1 MDVVAKKFIY
11 VKATAGFNPPSR
23 FPPAVKAGWFHTY
36 RKIKMKLIARH
47 RIARIV
53 EKWLLVEPLL
63 LATWTSHALV
73 SEPRI
78 QTIRIQRG
86 QIEYNPEFIEQL
98 SDRYLEATLRF
109 EALRILLKHPYSR
122 RQDHSAI
129 SYAASNLTLQ
139 EYLQTELPFPRARDI
154 FSDRSYDKQFFE
166 FYYHQ
171 LLEQQSPTG
180 LTPSPEETAYGTPGA
195 GTEKSDVAPGSG
207 MSETAQSE
215 SFEPELAEESDP
227 TSDPG
232 NNHPQEL
239 LSVYTDPTLS
249 GVENTNQWD
258 LDELLSDRLDDLVKM
273 AQANNSWGSIGDK
286 LREHILANLHPKL
299 DYRAVLRKFRTS
311 ILSQQR
317 RLTRMKPNRR
327 YGFAYMGSRRDFTT
341 RLLFAIDVSGS
352 MGTEELRQ
360 GFSVVNRFFN
370 YGVLAI
376 DVIQFD
382 AKITTDGM
390 TFRRAQKEVQLTGRG
405 GTNFD
410 PVLAYLKEHRDYDGL
425 IIYTDGYAPCPPPPE
440 NRRTRILW
448 LFVSEEHYRSCY
460 PKLQHLGQG
469 AYLKANA
476 AQ

>member
-1 MDVVAKKFIY
+1 
-11 VKATAGFNPPSR
+11 
-23 FPPAVKAGWFHTY
+23 
-36 RKIKMKLIARH
+36 MKTFARH
-47 RIARIV
+47 RIANIV

-78 QTIRIQRG
+78 KTIRVQRG
-86 QIEYNPEFIEQL
+86 RIEYNPSFIEQL
-98 SDRYLEATLRF
+98 SDRYLEATLHF

-122 RQDHSAI
+122 RQAHSAT

-139 EYLQTELPFPRARDI
+139 EYLQTELPFPRARDV
-154 FSDRSYDKQFFE
+154 FGDRNYDKQFFE
-166 FYYHQ
+166 FYYHK
-171 LLEQQSPTG
+171 LLDQEPSSTKTSSSEGTASGAMKAGGMGTG
-180 LTPSPEETAYGTPGA
+180 EAALGSVS
-195 GTEKSDVAPGSG
+195 TE
-207 MSETAQSE
+207 SE
-215 SFEPELAEESDP
+215 SSEAESASTLSDRP
-227 TSDPG
+227 TD
-232 NNHPQEL
+232 L

-249 GVENTNQWD
+249 GIENTDQWD
-258 LDELLSDRLDDLVKM
+258 QDELLSDRLDELVRT
-273 AQANNSWGSIGDK
+273 AQANNSWGSIGGK
-286 LREHILANLHPKL
+286 LREQILANLHPKL
-299 DYRAVLRKFRTS
+299 DYRSVLHKFRTS

-352 MGTEELRQ
+352 MGTEQLRQ

-370 YGVLAI
+370 YGVPTI

-382 AKITTDGM
+382 AKITSDIM
-390 TFRRAQKEVQLTGRG
+390 TFRRAQQKVQLTGRG

-410 PVLAYLKEHRDYDGL
+410 PILAYLNEHRDYDGL
-425 IIYTDGYAPCPPPPE
+425 IIYTDGYAPCPEPPQ

-476 AQ
+476 PISASA

>member
-1 MDVVAKKFIY
+1 
-11 VKATAGFNPPSR
+11 
-23 FPPAVKAGWFHTY
+23 
-36 RKIKMKLIARH
+36 MKTFARH
-47 RIARIV
+47 RIASIV

-63 LATWTSHALV
+63 LATWTSHTLV

-78 QTIRIQRG
+78 KTIRVQRG
-86 QIEYNPEFIEQL
+86 RIEYNPGFIEQL
-98 SDRYLEATLRF
+98 NDRLLEATLRF

-122 RQDHSAI
+122 RQAHSAT

-139 EYLQTELPFPRARDI
+139 EYLQTELPFPRARHV
-154 FSDRSYDKQFFE
+154 FGDRSYDKQFFE
-166 FYYHQ
+166 FYYHK
-171 LLEQQSPTG
+171 LLDQEPSSAPTSSSEG
-180 LTPSPEETAYGTPGA
+180 TASGALKAGGTGTGEAALESVSIKSESSEAASTSTPS
-195 GTEKSDVAPGSG
+195 
-207 MSETAQSE
+207 
-215 SFEPELAEESDP
+215 DP
-227 TSDPG
+227 PTD
-232 NNHPQEL
+232 L

-249 GVENTNQWD
+249 GIENTDQWD
-258 LDELLSDRLDDLVKM
+258 QDELLSDRLDELVRT
-273 AQANNSWGSIGDK
+273 AQANNSWGSIGGK
-286 LREHILANLHPKL
+286 LREQILANLHPKL

-370 YGVLAI
+370 YGVPTI

-382 AKITTDGM
+382 AKITTDIM
-390 TFRRAQKEVQLTGRG
+390 TFRRAQQKVQLTGRG
-405 GTNFD
+405 GTNFA
-410 PVLAYLKEHRDYDGL
+410 PVLAYLNEHRDYDGL
-425 IIYTDGYAPCPPPPE
+425 IIYTDGYAPCPEPPQ

-460 PKLQHLGQG
+460 PNLQHLGQG

-476 AQ
+476 PISASA

>member
-1 MDVVAKKFIY
+1 MRI
-11 VKATAGFNPPSR
+11 
-23 FPPAVKAGWFHTY
+23 
-36 RKIKMKLIARH
+36 KLIARH

-78 QTIRIQRG
+78 KTIRVQRG
-86 QIEYNPEFIEQL
+86 RIEYNPEFIHQL
-98 SDRYLEATLRF
+98 SDRHLEATLRF

-122 RQDHSAI
+122 RQAHSAI

-139 EYLQTELPFPRARDI
+139 EYLQTELSFPRARDI
-154 FSDRSYDKQFFE
+154 FGDSSYDKQFFE

-171 LLEQQSPTG
+171 LLEQQSPT
-180 LTPSPEETAYGTPGA
+180 LLNLNSEDTASGTSGA
-195 GTEKSDVAPGSG
+195 GTDGSDGAPASGSSG
-207 MSETAQSE
+207 SAQSE
-215 SFEPELAEESDP
+215 SEPEAVGETDP
-227 TSDPG
+227 TSESSGRPSD
-232 NNHPQEL
+232 L

-258 LDELLSDRLDDLVKM
+258 RDELLSDRLDDLVKM
-273 AQANNSWGSIGDK
+273 AQANDSWGSIGGK
-286 LREHILANLHPKL
+286 LREQILANLHPKL

-370 YGVLAI
+370 YGVQAI

-382 AKITTDGM
+382 AEITTDVM
-390 TFRRAQKEVQLTGRG
+390 TFRRAQREVQLTGRG
-405 GTNFD
+405 GTYFGA
-410 PVLAYLKEHRDYDGL
+410 VLAYLEEHRDYDGL
-425 IIYTDGYAPCPPPPE
+425 IIYTDGYAPCPAAPQ
-440 NRRTRILW
+440 NQRTRIMW
-448 LFVSEEHYRSCY
+448 LFVSEAHYRNCY

-469 AYLKANA
+469 AYLKSSAREMSKSML
-476 AQ
+476 

>member
-1 MDVVAKKFIY
+1 MRI
-11 VKATAGFNPPSR
+11 
-23 FPPAVKAGWFHTY
+23 
-36 RKIKMKLIARH
+36 KLIARH

-78 QTIRIQRG
+78 KTIRVQRG
-86 QIEYNPEFIEQL
+86 RIEYNPEFIHQL
-98 SDRYLEATLRF
+98 SDRHLEATLRF

-122 RQDHSAI
+122 RQAHSAI

-154 FSDRSYDKQFFE
+154 FGDSSYDKQFFE

-171 LLEQQSPTG
+171 LLEQQSPT
-180 LTPSPEETAYGTPGA
+180 LLNLNSEDTASGTSGA
-195 GTEKSDVAPGSG
+195 GTDGSDGAPASGSSG
-207 MSETAQSE
+207 SAQSE
-215 SFEPELAEESDP
+215 SEPEAVGETDP
-227 TSDPG
+227 TSESSGRPSD
-232 NNHPQEL
+232 L

-258 LDELLSDRLDDLVKM
+258 RDELLSDRLDDLVKM
-273 AQANNSWGSIGDK
+273 AQANDSWGSIGGK
-286 LREHILANLHPKL
+286 LREQILANLHPKL

-370 YGVLAI
+370 YGVQAI

-382 AKITTDGM
+382 AEITTDVM
-390 TFRRAQKEVQLTGRG
+390 TFRRAQREVQLTGRG
-405 GTNFD
+405 GTYFGA
-410 PVLAYLKEHRDYDGL
+410 VLAYLEEHRDYDGL
-425 IIYTDGYAPCPPPPE
+425 IIYTDGYAPCPAAPQ
-440 NRRTRILW
+440 NQRTRIMW
-448 LFVSEEHYRSCY
+448 LFVSEAHYRNCY

-469 AYLKANA
+469 AYLKSSAREMSKSML
-476 AQ
+476 

>member
-1 MDVVAKKFIY
+1 M
-11 VKATAGFNPPSR
+11 
-23 FPPAVKAGWFHTY
+23 
-36 RKIKMKLIARH
+36 KMKPIARH

-63 LATWTSHALV
+63 LAVWTSHALV
-73 SEPRI
+73 CEPRI
-78 QTIRIQRG
+78 QTIRVRRG
-86 QIEYNPEFIEQL
+86 RIEYNPEFIEQL
-98 SDRYLEATLRF
+98 SDRHLEATLRF

-122 RQDHSAI
+122 RQAHSAI

-139 EYLQTELPFPRARDI
+139 EYLQTELPFPRARDV
-154 FSDRSYDKQFFE
+154 FGDRSYDKQFFE

-171 LLEQQSPTG
+171 LLDRESPTEP
-180 LTPSPEETAYGTPGA
+180 TPSSEEAAASGA
-195 GTEKSDVAPGSG
+195 GTGEVDAAPASGSSG
-207 MSETAQSE
+207 S
-215 SFEPELAEESDP
+215 EPEP
-227 TSDPG
+227 TSTPDNRP
-232 NNHPQEL
+232 PDL

-258 LDELLSDRLDDLVKM
+258 RDELLSDRLDDLVRM
-273 AQANNSWGSIGDK
+273 AQANDSWGSIGGQ
-286 LREHILANLHPKL
+286 LREQILANLHPKL

-327 YGFAYMGSRRDFTT
+327 YGFAYMGSRREFTT

-352 MGTEELRQ
+352 MGTEEVRQ

-370 YGVLAI
+370 YGVEAI

-382 AKITTDGM
+382 AKITTEAM
-390 TFRRAQKEVQLTGRG
+390 TFRRARREVQLTGRG
-405 GTNFD
+405 GTNFG
-410 PVLAYLKEHRDYDGL
+410 PVLAYLDEHRDYDGL
-425 IIYTDGYAPCPPPPE
+425 IIYTDGYAPCPAPPQ

-448 LFVSEEHYRSCY
+448 LFVSEAHYRSCY

-469 AYLKANA
+469 AYLKSSAREMPVM
-476 AQ
+476 

>member
-1 MDVVAKKFIY
+1 
-11 VKATAGFNPPSR
+11 
-23 FPPAVKAGWFHTY
+23 
-36 RKIKMKLIARH
+36 MKTFARH
-47 RIARIV
+47 RIASIV

-78 QTIRIQRG
+78 KTIRVQRG
-86 QIEYNPEFIEQL
+86 RIEYNPSFIEQL
-98 SDRYLEATLRF
+98 SDRHLEATLRF

-122 RQDHSAI
+122 RQAHSAT

-139 EYLQTELPFPRARDI
+139 EYLQTELPFPRARDV
-154 FSDRSYDKQFFE
+154 FSDRSYDRQFFE

-171 LLEQQSPTG
+171 LLDQEPSSAPTSSSEG
-180 LTPSPEETAYGTPGA
+180 TASGAMKAGGMGTGEAALGSVSTESEDSEAASTSTPS
-195 GTEKSDVAPGSG
+195 DR
-207 MSETAQSE
+207 
-215 SFEPELAEESDP
+215 P
-227 TSDPG
+227 TD
-232 NNHPQEL
+232 L

-249 GVENTNQWD
+249 GIENTDQWD
-258 LDELLSDRLDDLVKM
+258 QDELLSDRLDELVRT
-273 AQANNSWGSIGDK
+273 AQANNSWGSIGGK
-286 LREHILANLHPKL
+286 LREQILANLHPKL

-352 MGTEELRQ
+352 MGTEQLRQ

-370 YGVLAI
+370 YGVPTI

-382 AKITTDGM
+382 AKITSDIM
-390 TFRRAQKEVQLTGRG
+390 TFRRAQQKVQLTGRG

-410 PVLAYLKEHRDYDGL
+410 PILAYLNEHRDYDGL
-425 IIYTDGYAPCPPPPE
+425 IIYTDGYAPCPEPPQ

-460 PKLQHLGQG
+460 PNLQHLGQG

-476 AQ
+476 PISTSINFRF

>member
-1 MDVVAKKFIY
+1 
-11 VKATAGFNPPSR
+11 
-23 FPPAVKAGWFHTY
+23 
-36 RKIKMKLIARH
+36 MKIARH

-78 QTIRIQRG
+78 QTIRVQRG
-86 QIEYNPEFIEQL
+86 RIEYNPDFIQQL
-98 SDRYLEATLRF
+98 SDRHLEATLRF

-122 RQDHSAI
+122 RQAHSAI

-139 EYLQTELPFPRARDI
+139 EYLQTELPFPRARDV
-154 FSDRSYDKQFFE
+154 FGDTSSAQASQRNYDRQFFE
-166 FYYHQ
+166 FYYHK
-171 LLEQQSPTG
+171 LLDQQPAMILASGAST
-180 LTPSPEETAYGTPGA
+180 A
-195 GTEKSDVAPGSG
+195 GTGTAEAVEASGSSGSARSDE
-207 MSETAQSE
+207 SEW
-215 SFEPELAEESDP
+215 EPEPTARSSDRP
-227 TSDPG
+227 PD
-232 NNHPQEL
+232 L
-239 LSVYTDPTLS
+239 LSVYTDANLS
-249 GVENTNQWD
+249 GVENTDQWD
-258 LDELLSDRLDDLVKM
+258 RDELLSDRLDELVKM
-273 AQANNSWGSIGDK
+273 AQANDSWGSIGGK
-286 LREHILANLHPKL
+286 LREHILANLYPKL

-352 MGTEELRQ
+352 MGTKEAQQ

-370 YGVLAI
+370 YGVPAI

-382 AKITTDGM
+382 TEITTDVM
-390 TFRRAQKEVQLTGRG
+390 TFRRARREIQLTGRG
-405 GTNFD
+405 GTNFG
-410 PVLAYLKEHRDYDGL
+410 PVLAYIEEHRDYDGL
-425 IIYTDGYAPCPPPPE
+425 IIYTDGYAPCPKPPQ

-448 LFVSEEHYRSCY
+448 FFVSEENYRSCY

-469 AYLKANA
+469 AYLKCSAREMPVI
-476 AQ
+476 

>member
-1 MDVVAKKFIY
+1 
-11 VKATAGFNPPSR
+11 
-23 FPPAVKAGWFHTY
+23 
-36 RKIKMKLIARH
+36 MKTFARH
-47 RIARIV
+47 RIASIV

-78 QTIRIQRG
+78 KTIRVQRG
-86 QIEYNPEFIEQL
+86 RIEYNPGFIEQL
-98 SDRYLEATLRF
+98 SDRHLEATLRF

-122 RQDHSAI
+122 RQAHSAT

-139 EYLQTELPFPRARDI
+139 EYLQTELPFPRARDV
-154 FSDRSYDKQFFE
+154 FGDRSYDKQFFE
-166 FYYHQ
+166 FYYHK
-171 LLEQQSPTG
+171 LLDQEPSSAPTSSSEG
-180 LTPSPEETAYGTPGA
+180 TASGALKAGGMGTGEAALGSVSTESEDSEAASTSTPS
-195 GTEKSDVAPGSG
+195 DR
-207 MSETAQSE
+207 
-215 SFEPELAEESDP
+215 P
-227 TSDPG
+227 TD
-232 NNHPQEL
+232 L

-249 GVENTNQWD
+249 GIENTDQWD
-258 LDELLSDRLDDLVKM
+258 QDELLSDRLDELVRT
-273 AQANNSWGSIGDK
+273 AQANNSWGSIGGK
-286 LREHILANLHPKL
+286 LREQILANLHPKL

-352 MGTEELRQ
+352 MGTEQLRQ

-370 YGVLAI
+370 YGVPTI

-382 AKITTDGM
+382 AKITTDIM
-390 TFRRAQKEVQLTGRG
+390 TFRRAQQKVQLTGRG

-410 PVLAYLKEHRDYDGL
+410 PILAYLNEHRDYDGL
-425 IIYTDGYAPCPPPPE
+425 IIYTDGYAPCPEPPQ

-460 PKLQHLGQG
+460 PNLQHLGQG

-476 AQ
+476 PISASA

>member
-1 MDVVAKKFIY
+1 M
-11 VKATAGFNPPSR
+11 
-23 FPPAVKAGWFHTY
+23 
-36 RKIKMKLIARH
+36 
-47 RIARIV
+47 
-53 EKWLLVEPLL
+53 

-86 QIEYNPEFIEQL
+86 RIEYNPEFIEQL
-98 SDRYLEATLRF
+98 SDRYLEVALRF

-122 RQDHSAI
+122 RQAHSKI

-154 FSDRSYDKQFFE
+154 FGDSSYDRQFFE
-166 FYYHQ
+166 FYYHK
-171 LLEQQSPTG
+171 LLDSQP
-180 LTPSPEETAYGTPGA
+180 PSSDVGVSGTLGA
-195 GTEKSDVAPGSG
+195 GTGEGNTSATSGASGS
-207 MSETAQSE
+207 AQSE
-215 SFEPELAEESDP
+215 SEPESAAETENTSGFSDRP
-227 TSDPG
+227 S
-232 NNHPQEL
+232 NL
-239 LSVYTDPTLS
+239 LSVYTDPNLS

-258 LDELLSDRLDDLVKM
+258 RDELLSDRLDELVRM
-273 AQANNSWGSIGDK
+273 AQANDSWGSIGGK
-286 LREHILANLHPKL
+286 LREQILANLHPKL

-352 MGTEELRQ
+352 MGTEQLQQ

-370 YGVLAI
+370 YGVQAI

-382 AKITTDGM
+382 AEITTEVM
-390 TFRRAQKEVQLTGRG
+390 TFRRAQREVQLTGRG
-405 GTNFD
+405 GTNFS
-410 PVLAYLKEHRDYDGL
+410 PVLAYLEEHRDYDGL
-425 IIYTDGYAPCPPPPE
+425 IIYTDGYAPCPAPPQ

-448 LFVSEEHYRSCY
+448 LFVSEAHYRSCY

-476 AQ
+476 TQ

>member
-1 MDVVAKKFIY
+1 
-11 VKATAGFNPPSR
+11 
-23 FPPAVKAGWFHTY
+23 
-36 RKIKMKLIARH
+36 MKPIARH

-78 QTIRIQRG
+78 QTIRVQRG
-86 QIEYNPEFIEQL
+86 RIEYNPDFIEQL
-98 SDRYLEATLRF
+98 SDRHLEATLRF

-122 RQDHSAI
+122 RQAHSAI

-154 FSDRSYDKQFFE
+154 FGDRSYDKQFFE
-166 FYYHQ
+166 FYYHK
-171 LLEQQSPTG
+171 LLDQQSPSEPN
-180 LTPSPEETAYGTPGA
+180 PSPEGSPEGAASGAPGA
-195 GTEKSDVAPGSG
+195 GTGEADTAPASGSSG
-207 MSETAQSE
+207 SSQSE
-215 SFEPELAEESDP
+215 SEPGSVAESEP
-227 TSDPG
+227 TSDKSDRPP
-232 NNHPQEL
+232 NRPPDL
-239 LSVYTDPTLS
+239 LEVYTDANLS

-258 LDELLSDRLDDLVKM
+258 RDELLSDRLDELVRM
-273 AQANNSWGSIGDK
+273 AQANDSWGSIGGN
-286 LREHILANLHPKL
+286 LRERILANLHPKL

-352 MGTEELRQ
+352 MGTKELQQ

-370 YGVLAI
+370 YGVPAI

-382 AKITTDGM
+382 TEITTDVM
-390 TFRRAQKEVQLTGRG
+390 TFRRAQREIQLTGRG
-405 GTNFD
+405 GTNFS
-410 PVLAYLKEHRDYDGL
+410 PVLAYLEEHRNYDGL
-425 IIYTDGYAPCPPPPE
+425 IIYTDGYAPCPPPPQ

-448 LFVSEEHYRSCY
+448 LFVSEAHYRSCY
-460 PKLQHLGQG
+460 PNLQHLGQG
-469 AYLKANA
+469 AYIKSSAREMLAI
-476 AQ
+476 

>member
-1 MDVVAKKFIY
+1 
-11 VKATAGFNPPSR
+11 
-23 FPPAVKAGWFHTY
+23 
-36 RKIKMKLIARH
+36 MKPIARH

-63 LATWTSHALV
+63 LAVWTSHALV
-73 SEPRI
+73 CEPRI
-78 QTIRIQRG
+78 QTIRVRRG
-86 QIEYNPEFIEQL
+86 RIEYNPEFIEQL
-98 SDRYLEATLRF
+98 SDRHLEATLRF

-122 RQDHSAI
+122 RQAHSAI

-139 EYLQTELPFPRARDI
+139 EYLQTELPFPRARDV
-154 FSDRSYDKQFFE
+154 FGDRSYDKQFFE

-171 LLEQQSPTG
+171 LLDRESPTEP
-180 LTPSPEETAYGTPGA
+180 TPSSEEAAASGA
-195 GTEKSDVAPGSG
+195 GTGEVDAAPASGSSG
-207 MSETAQSE
+207 S
-215 SFEPELAEESDP
+215 EPEP
-227 TSDPG
+227 TSTPDNRP
-232 NNHPQEL
+232 PDL

-258 LDELLSDRLDDLVKM
+258 RDELLSDRLDDLVRM
-273 AQANNSWGSIGDK
+273 AQANDSWGSIGGQ
-286 LREHILANLHPKL
+286 LREQILANLHPKL

-327 YGFAYMGSRRDFTT
+327 YGFAYMGSRREFTT

-352 MGTEELRQ
+352 MGTPEVRQ

-370 YGVLAI
+370 YGVEAI

-382 AKITTDGM
+382 AKITTEAM
-390 TFRRAQKEVQLTGRG
+390 TFRRARREVQLTGRG
-405 GTNFD
+405 GTNFG
-410 PVLAYLKEHRDYDGL
+410 PVLAYLDEHRDYDGL
-425 IIYTDGYAPCPPPPE
+425 IIYTDGYAPCPAPPQ

-460 PKLQHLGQG
+460 PKLEHLGQG
-469 AYLKANA
+469 AYLKSSAREMPNPVI
-476 AQ
+476 

>member
-1 MDVVAKKFIY
+1 M
-11 VKATAGFNPPSR
+11 
-23 FPPAVKAGWFHTY
+23 
-36 RKIKMKLIARH
+36 KIKPIARH

-78 QTIRIQRG
+78 QTIRVQRG
-86 QIEYNPEFIEQL
+86 RIEYNPDFIEQL
-98 SDRYLEATLRF
+98 SDRHLKATLRF

-122 RQDHSAI
+122 RQAHSAI

-139 EYLQTELPFPRARDI
+139 EYLQTELPFPRARDV
-154 FSDRSYDKQFFE
+154 FGDRSYDQQFFE
-166 FYYHQ
+166 FYYHK
-171 LLEQQSPTG
+171 LLDQQS
-180 LTPSPEETAYGTPGA
+180 PSPEEAVSGESGA
-195 GTEKSDVAPGSG
+195 GKGGTDVAPGSG
-207 MSETAQSE
+207 TSGSDQSE
-215 SFEPELAEESDP
+215 SFEAELADESEP
-227 TSDPG
+227 TSDPSERPP
-232 NNHPQEL
+232 NL

-258 LDELLSDRLDDLVKM
+258 RDELLSDRLDELVKM
-273 AQANNSWGSIGDK
+273 AQANDSWGSIGGK
-286 LREHILANLHPKL
+286 LREQILANLHPKL

-370 YGVLAI
+370 YGVPAI

-382 AKITTDGM
+382 AEITTDVM
-390 TFRRAQKEVQLTGRG
+390 TFRLAQREIQLTGRG

-410 PVLAYLKEHRDYDGL
+410 PVLAYLEEHQDYDGL
-425 IIYTDGYAPCPPPPE
+425 IIYTDGYAPCPPPPQ

-448 LFVSEEHYRSCY
+448 LFVSEGHYRSCY

-476 AQ
+476 TQ

>member
-1 MDVVAKKFIY
+1 M
-11 VKATAGFNPPSR
+11 
-23 FPPAVKAGWFHTY
+23 
-36 RKIKMKLIARH
+36 KIKPIARH

-78 QTIRIQRG
+78 QTIRVQRG
-86 QIEYNPEFIEQL
+86 RIEYNPDFIEQL
-98 SDRYLEATLRF
+98 SDRHLEAILRF

-122 RQDHSAI
+122 RQAHSAI

-139 EYLQTELPFPRARDI
+139 EYLQTELPFPRARDV
-154 FSDRSYDKQFFE
+154 FGDRSYDQQFFE
-166 FYYHQ
+166 FYYHK
-171 LLEQQSPTG
+171 LLDQQSP
-180 LTPSPEETAYGTPGA
+180 SPEGA
-195 GTEKSDVAPGSG
+195 ASGSTKVLTTNADASRSTKVLTTNAG
-207 MSETAQSE
+207 SAQSE
-215 SFEPELAEESDP
+215 SFAPALAEDSEP
-227 TSDPG
+227 TSDKGDRP
-232 NNHPQEL
+232 PDL
-239 LSVYTDPTLS
+239 LEVYTDPTLS

-258 LDELLSDRLDDLVKM
+258 RDELLSDRLDELVRM
-273 AQANNSWGSIGDK
+273 AQANDSWGSIGGK
-286 LREHILANLHPKL
+286 LREQILANLHPKL

-370 YGVLAI
+370 YGVPAI

-382 AKITTDGM
+382 AEITTDVM
-390 TFRRAQKEVQLTGRG
+390 TFRRAQREVQLTGRG
-405 GTNFD
+405 GTNFG
-410 PVLAYLKEHRDYDGL
+410 PVLAYLEEHRDYDGL
-425 IIYTDGYAPCPPPPE
+425 IIYTDGYAPCPAPPQ

-448 LFVSEEHYRSCY
+448 LFVSEAHYRSCY

-476 AQ
+476 AIPSLV